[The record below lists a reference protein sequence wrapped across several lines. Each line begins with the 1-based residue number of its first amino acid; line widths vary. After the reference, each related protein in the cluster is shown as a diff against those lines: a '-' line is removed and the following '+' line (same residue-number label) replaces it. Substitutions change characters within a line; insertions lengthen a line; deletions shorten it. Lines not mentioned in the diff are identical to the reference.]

1 MMKHSIALLVA
12 TVTIALSGC
21 ELYFGEEE
29 NNGSWN
35 YCGSDGYY
43 ECNDNDCYWRG
54 PECPSSSGSGGMTV
68 PPNGYDCDSNTDCA
82 AGCYCAN
89 GFCEEAG
96 FCTQD
101 SDCGTGYVCDES
113 RSSCEPAGE
122 KPPTSCGADNDCAT
136 GEYCDPATLKCTA
149 TCTCATDA
157 DAVAGGFDYCDESRG
172 TCLPGIDPIGV
183 CSGTVAPTCN
193 VARPSCPQG
202 SVALLLDGCFTGGCE
217 AIAACAAT
225 PDCTSYRYDADCR
238 ADASCGASYTGT
250 GCKKPDNSPCQAGDT
265 NCTCQTYSFAACND
279 ASMARTVEFNG
290 FTFNV
295 DELTI
300 RN

>member
-12 TVTIALSGC
+12 TVTLALSGC
-21 ELYFGEEE
+21 ELYFGDEQ
-29 NNGSWN
+29 NNDSWN

-54 PECPSSSGSGGMTV
+54 PECPSTSGSGSSTT
-68 PPNGYDCDSNTDCA
+68 PPNGFDCKSNTDCA

-113 RSSCEPAGE
+113 RSSCEPSGQE
-122 KPPTSCGADNDCAT
+122 PPTSCGADNDCAT
-136 GEYCDPATLKCTA
+136 GEYCDSATLECTP

-157 DAVAGGFDYCDESRG
+157 DAVAGGYDYCDESRG
-172 TCLPGIDPIGV
+172 TCLPGIDPIGTCAGEV
-183 CSGTVAPTCN
+183 TCN
-193 VARPSCPQG
+193 QVRPSCPAGQ
-202 SVALLLDGCFTGGCE
+202 VALVLDGCYTGQCQTITACE
-217 AIAACAAT
+217 ASPACEA
-225 PDCTSYRYDADCR
+225 YGYDADCR
-238 ADASCGASYTGT
+238 ADTSCASSYTGIN
-250 GCKKPDNSPCQAGDT
+250 CKKPDMTPCQAGDT
-265 NCTCQTYSFAACND
+265 NCTC
-279 ASMARTVEFNG
+279 ASYQYASCHDGATPRTVEFNG
-290 FTFNV
+290 FTFPV
-295 DELTI
+295 PSELTL